1 MIVRLAKSKSYL
13 VKLVGFGRALKIG
26 SNPPHKSFVRQ
37 DPIFDPPELDAE
49 QLADKQDIWGCGII
63 FLELISGERRFDNF
77 LERLNIIIHEVMK
90 KQVMP
95 E

>member
-13 VKLVGFGRALKIG
+13 VKLVGFGRALKNG
-26 SNPPHKSFVRQ
+26 SNRPHRFVVKQ
-37 DPIFDPPELDAE
+37 DPIFDPPELDNE

-77 LERLNIIIHEVMK
+77 LERVNIIIQEAMK